1 MLCGIAIMGL
11 NGCGKST
18 LAHAVGKKLAYYEI
32 DVEDYYF
39 PEQKHSR
46 KAILDQQLDIKYE
59 YIGEL
64 PYSVP
69 RSKTEVQEMLRDE
82 IKNHPQFVI
91 SGVTMNWAWDII
103 SKINIVFILK
113 VPTKERV
120 KRVKQRE
127 EIRFGLRVMPGGDM
141 YEQQKKFRGII
152 AEKDSHLVEE
162 SANRISCKKVY
173 LDGTKSV
180 DENVSIVLRILEEMD
195 CLEQQYFAKEE
206 IDRKRL

>member
-18 LAHAVGKKLAYYEI
+18 LAHAVGKKLSYYEI

-46 KAILDQQLDIKYE
+46 QAILDRQPAMKYE

-69 RSKTEVQEMLRDE
+69 RSKTEVQEMIRDE
-82 IKNHPQFVI
+82 IESHPQFVI
-91 SGVTMNWAWDII
+91 SGVTMNWASDII
-103 SKINIVFILK
+103 SKIDIVFILRA
-113 VPTKERV
+113 PTKVRV
-120 KRVKQRE
+120 ERVKQRE
-127 EIRFGLRVMPGGDM
+127 EIRFGSRVMPGGDM
-141 YEQQKKFRGII
+141 YEQQKKFRRMI
-152 AEKDSHLVEE
+152 AEKDSRLVEE

-173 LDGTKSV
+173 LDGTKSIA
-180 DENVSIVLRILEEMD
+180 ENVSIVLRTLEEMD
-195 CLEQQYFAKEE
+195 CLERQCPAKE
-206 IDRKRL
+206 RNRL